1 MCSISGSNCG
11 IILPPAFAAS
21 MVAGPSTSSVL
32 NVLSPSI
39 LALDCVVY
47 TSILAV
53 GCVVLWGMQRAVLWG
68 MQRAV
73 LWGCVVY
80 TSELAVDTGRNIH
93 HKSMRGMSCFYCVL
107 RIWLRGLS
115 FQPLHYGAALARVTL
130 DFVCCAQ
137 HATHAV
143 HAFGRD
149 AGGAWI

>member
-1 MCSISGSNCG
+1 MLCEQFAQSACQVSPFHNNIKNTQTCTNNFCSNSWIMCSISGSNCG

-21 MVAGPSTSSVL
+21 MFAGPSTSSVL

-53 GCVVLWGMQRAVLWG
+53 GCVVLWVMQRAVLWVMQRAVLWG

-93 HKSMRGMSCFYCVL
+93 HKSMRGMSCF
-107 RIWLRGLS
+107 
-115 FQPLHYGAALARVTL
+115 
-130 DFVCCAQ
+130 
-137 HATHAV
+137 
-143 HAFGRD
+143 
-149 AGGAWI
+149 